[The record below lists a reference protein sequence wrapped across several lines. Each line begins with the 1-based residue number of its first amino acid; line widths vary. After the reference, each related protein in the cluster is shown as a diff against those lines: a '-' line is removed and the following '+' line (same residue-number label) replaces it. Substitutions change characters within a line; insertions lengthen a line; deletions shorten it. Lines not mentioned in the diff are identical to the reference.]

1 MAGDNICL
9 KVEITNVSQIK
20 TALRDVPHM
29 QGSKCTEHAYTHT
42 HTHIYI
48 YIIYIH
54 RQHLKNMEWPYIN
67 LSVQ

>member
-48 YIIYIH
+48 YNIYTQTALEEYGMAIH
-54 RQHLKNMEWPYIN
+54 
-67 LSVQ
+67 